1 MKRYKAIDFFCGG
14 GGMTCGLRQAG
25 IYVVAGID
33 FDKDAKET
41 YEYNNKG
48 SVFIHSDIRKLK
60 IDYFEQNFHIN
71 RNDDNLIFAGCSP
84 CQFYSIINSD
94 KTKSLKSKDLLLDF
108 ARFVEYYKPGYVLV
122 ENVPGIRTNKES
134 ILPDFLN
141 KLEGMGY
148 KKIVYEV
155 VDMCY
160 YGVPQHRRRFSLIA
174 TRLKN
179 TDIRL
184 PSADKARITLD
195 KVIGEANGFPKVKA
209 GYRDN
214 TDFNH
219 TVAGLS
225 DKSLRRLQKTR
236 HNGGNRFD
244 WAHDADLQLKCFV
257 GKDNNFKDTYGRMWW
272 DKPAPTI
279 TTKFFSISNGRFGH
293 PDEDRA
299 LSIREGAT
307 IQTFPKDYVFKT
319 SGITAA
325 AKLIGNA
332 VPPEYARRLG
342 EVISK
347 SHK

>member
-1 MKRYKAIDFFCGG
+1 MKGKIQYKAIDFFCGG
-14 GGMTCGLRQAG
+14 GGMTYGLCK
-25 IYVVAGID
+25 AGID
-33 FDKDAKET
+33 VIAGIDCDKDAKAT
-41 YEYNNKG
+41 YEYNNPG
-48 SVFIHSDIRKLK
+48 STFIEIDIKELK
-60 IDYFEQNFHIN
+60 NEYFERRFNIKK
-71 RNDDNLIFAGCSP
+71 NDDELIFVGCSP

-214 TDFNH
+214 TDF
-219 TVAGLS
+219 
-225 DKSLRRLQKTR
+225 
-236 HNGGNRFD
+236 
-244 WAHDADLQLKCFV
+244 
-257 GKDNNFKDTYGRMWW
+257 
-272 DKPAPTI
+272 
-279 TTKFFSISNGRFGH
+279 
-293 PDEDRA
+293 
-299 LSIREGAT
+299 IR
-307 IQTFPKDYVFKT
+307 
-319 SGITAA
+319 
-325 AKLIGNA
+325 
-332 VPPEYARRLG
+332 
-342 EVISK
+342 
-347 SHK
+347 